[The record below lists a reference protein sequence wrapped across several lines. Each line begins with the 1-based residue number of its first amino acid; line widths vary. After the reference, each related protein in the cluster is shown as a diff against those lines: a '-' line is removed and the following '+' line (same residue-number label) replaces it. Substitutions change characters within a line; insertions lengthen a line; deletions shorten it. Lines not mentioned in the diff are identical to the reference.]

1 MAHNSIEL
9 PVRPGGTSPHVIVD
23 DVNVPLLNEEDLHHL
38 EKVRRLRSG
47 ELVSVTDGVGAW
59 RWCEFQASV
68 LVPCADIQRVVKPE
82 PVLTVGFALVKG
94 SKPELVVQKL
104 TELGIDVICPFVAER
119 SVVRWDDSKIERQTE
134 RLTKVSRE
142 ASMQSRRVW
151 LPDVKPVA
159 MFSDIVRTGGV
170 VRADRGG
177 SPLNA
182 VHTAVLVGPEGGWS
196 DAERD
201 STPIVGIG
209 QTVLRA
215 ETAAIAVG
223 TLMVSLRDGLSL

>member
-1 MAHNSIEL
+1 MALNSVEL
-9 PVRPGGTSPHVIVD
+9 PDRPGGTSPHVIVD
-23 DVNVPLLNEEDLHHL
+23 DVDVPLLNEEDLHHL

-119 SVVRWDDSKIERQTE
+119 SVVRWDDSKIARQTE

-159 MFSDIVRTGGV
+159 TLADIVRSGGV

-177 SPLNA
+177 SALNA
-182 VHTAVLVGPEGGWS
+182 EHTTVLVGPEGGWS
-196 DAERD
+196 DAEHE
-201 STPIVGIG
+201 STPVVGIG

>member
-9 PVRPGGTSPHVIVD
+9 PDRPGGTAPHVIVD
-23 DVNVPLLNEEDLHHL
+23 DVNAPLLSDEDLHHL
-38 EKVRRLRSG
+38 EKVRRLRAG
-47 ELVSVTDGVGAW
+47 DLVSVTDGAGAW
-59 RWCEFQASV
+59 RWCEFQAP
-68 LVPCADIQRVVKPE
+68 LLIPCADIQRAVKPE
-82 PVLTVGFALVKG
+82 PLLTVGFALVKG

-104 TELGIDVICPFVAER
+104 TELGIDIICPFVAER

-134 RLTKVSRE
+134 RLSKVSRE

-159 MFSDIVRTGGV
+159 MFADIVRAGGV

-177 SPLNA
+177 EALSA
-182 VHTAVLVGPEGGWS
+182 EHTTVLVGPEGGWS
-196 DAERD
+196 DDEQD
-201 STPIVGIG
+201 SSPIVGIG

-223 TLMVSLRDGLSL
+223 TIMVSLRDGLTL

>member
-1 MAHNSIEL
+1 MANDSIKL
-9 PVRPGGTSPHVIVD
+9 PDRPGGTAPHVIVD
-23 DVNVPLLNEEDLHHL
+23 DVNAPLLNEEDLHHL

-59 RWCEFQASV
+59 RWCELQASV
-68 LVPCADIQRVVKPE
+68 LIPCADIQRVVKPE

-159 MFSDIVRTGGV
+159 MFSDLVRNSGV

-177 SPLNA
+177 EVLSA
-182 VHTAVLVGPEGGWS
+182 EHTTVLVGPEGGWS
-196 DAERD
+196 DAEQD
-201 STPIVGIG
+201 SSPIVGIG

-223 TLMVSLRDGLSL
+223 TLMVSLRDGCSL

>member
-1 MAHNSIEL
+1 MANNSIEL
-9 PVRPGGTSPHVIVD
+9 PDRPGGSSPHVIVD
-23 DVNVPLLNEEDLHHL
+23 DVDAPVLCDEDLHHL
-38 EKVRRLRSG
+38 EKVRRLRAG
-47 ELVSVTDGVGAW
+47 DLVSVTDGAGAW
-59 RWCEFQASV
+59 RWCEFRAPGLMPQGE
-68 LVPCADIQRVVKPE
+68 IERVAKPE
-82 PVLTVGFALVKG
+82 PALTVGFALVKG

-119 SVVRWDDSKIERQTE
+119 SVVRWDDSKTARQTE

-159 MFSDIVRTGGV
+159 MFADIVRSGGV

-177 SPLNA
+177 SALNA
-182 VHTAVLVGPEGGWS
+182 EHVTVLVGPEGGWS
-196 DAERD
+196 DAEQD

>member
-1 MAHNSIEL
+1 MALNSVEL
-9 PVRPGGTSPHVIVD
+9 PDRPGGTAPHVIVD
-23 DVNVPLLNEEDLHHL
+23 DVSAPMLSDEDQHHL
-38 EKVRRLRSG
+38 EKVRRLRAG
-47 ELVSVTDGVGAW
+47 DLVSVTDGSGTW
-59 RWCEFQASV
+59 RWCEFRSSV
-68 LVPCADIQRVVKPE
+68 LVPKSEIERVAKPE

-159 MFSDIVRTGGV
+159 MFSDLVRNSGV

-177 SPLNA
+177 EALSPR
-182 VHTAVLVGPEGGWS
+182 HTTVLIGPEGGWS
-196 DAERD
+196 NSEQET
-201 STPIVGIG
+201 TPIVGIG

-223 TLMVSLRDGLSL
+223 PLMVSLRDGLSL